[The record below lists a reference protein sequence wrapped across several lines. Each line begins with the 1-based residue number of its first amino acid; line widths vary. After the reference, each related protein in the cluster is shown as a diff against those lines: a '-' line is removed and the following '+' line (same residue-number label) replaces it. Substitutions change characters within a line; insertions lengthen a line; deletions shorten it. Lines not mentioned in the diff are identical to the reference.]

1 MEHKLRMQ
9 IKETVREILEESDME
24 TTTEHQIRRLAS
36 SKLDLDLDKSE
47 YKAYVRHVVNSFL
60 EEQKAKQEDDEEETG
75 KQEQEYDD
83 EGNLVICRLSAK
95 RKVTIQNFRGANLVS
110 IREYYY
116 DGGAERPTAKGRLF
130 FKFWIFSSSKCL
142 YAALFLFF
150 FNKKKLFCFN
160 FVSLDVGFL
169 H

>member
-36 SKLDLDLDKSE
+36 NKLDLDLDKSE
-47 YKAYVRHVVNSFL
+47 YKAYVRHV
-60 EEQKAKQEDDEEETG
+60 
-75 KQEQEYDD
+75 
-83 EGNLVICRLSAK
+83 LSAK

-116 DGGAERPTAKGRLF
+116 DGISLNEEQ
-130 FKFWIFSSSKCL
+130 WS
-142 YAALFLFF
+142 ALRK
-150 FNKKKLFCFN
+150 NIPAIEKAVK
-160 FVSLDVGFL
+160 DMQDRDI
-169 H
+169 

>member
-1 MEHKLRMQ
+1 MELKLRMQ
-9 IKETVREILEESDME
+9 IKEAVLEILEDSDME

-36 SKLDLDLDKSE
+36 KKLDLDLDKSE

-60 EEQKAKQEDDEEETG
+60 EEQKVKQEDDEEEGG

-110 IREYYY
+110 IREYFH
-116 DGGAERPTAKGRLF
+116 DGGVERPTTKG
-130 FKFWIFSSSKCL
+130 I
-142 YAALFLFF
+142 
-150 FNKKKLFCFN
+150 
-160 FVSLDVGFL
+160 SLNEEQWSNLRKNIPAIEKAVKDMQDRDI
-169 H
+169 

>member
-36 SKLDLDLDKSE
+36 NKLDLDLDKSE

-116 DGGAERPTAKGRLF
+116 DGGAERPTAKGRPSGVRLMF
-130 FKFWIFSSSKCL
+130 DACSHSIRVVLYDVSYSSML
-142 YAALFLFF
+142 YTGNLRD
-150 FNKKKLFCFN
+150 
-160 FVSLDVGFL
+160 LDMLRF
-169 H
+169 

>member
-36 SKLDLDLDKSE
+36 NKLDLDLDKSE
-47 YKAYVRHVVNSFL
+47 YKAYVRHVVNSYL

-116 DGGAERPTAKGRLF
+116 DGGAERPTAKGISLNEEQ
-130 FKFWIFSSSKCL
+130 WS
-142 YAALFLFF
+142 ALRR
-150 FNKKKLFCFN
+150 NIPAIEKAVKDMQDRDN
-160 FVSLDVGFL
+160 
-169 H
+169 